1 MNALFILNESAY
13 GSERSYNGLRL
24 ALSVAKTEDTVVRI
38 FLQGEAVTCALAG
51 QKTPDGYYNLEQ
63 VLKGTD
69 AKGVWVGCCGTCMDA
84 RGISETMLAG
94 HARRSSMAELTEWVV
109 WADKVLTF

>member
-24 ALSVAKTEDTVVRI
+24 ALSLAKSKEATVRI

-51 QKTPDGYYNLEQ
+51 QKPSDGHYNLEH
-63 VLKGTD
+63 LLED
-69 AKGVWVGCCGTCMDA
+69 CSANGVWLGCCGRCMDA
-84 RGISETMLAG
+84 RGITEERLAAN
-94 HARRSSMAELTEWVV
+94 ARRSTVAELTEWTL